1 LKTPSDRVTNKSI
14 FFFFPSLIFN
24 ELALSVALESS
35 VDEDLRKVRFAMS
48 LLFDDEV
55 AKSKKKTFF
64 FIYYYYYFFN
74 RAGVSN
80 VDMKDLEQ
88 SEQVEDLLSSIF
100 EQLPKLNQISPNLNF
115 ETTEEVRQ
123 RAIDDFYDNVCSS
136 KLEELIL
143 LQLSKKSNTVAKL
156 SGDYI
161 KQMLKSLNSS
171 VGLVLR
177 SERLLE
183 ILVWDYLIPVML

>member
-1 LKTPSDRVTNKSI
+1 
-14 FFFFPSLIFN
+14 
-24 ELALSVALESS
+24 
-35 VDEDLRKVRFAMS
+35 
-48 LLFDDEV
+48 
-55 AKSKKKTFF
+55 
-64 FIYYYYYFFN
+64 
-74 RAGVSN
+74 
-80 VDMKDLEQ
+80 MKDLNQTERI
-88 SEQVEDLLSSIF
+88 EDLLSSIF

-123 RAIDDFYDNVCSS
+123 KTIDDFYDNICGS

-143 LQLSKKSNTVAKL
+143 LQLSKKSNAVAKL

-177 SERLLE
+177 SEKLLE